1 MRGSSPPT
9 LSVII
14 PTLDEEACIARAV
27 RSVRDAAEVIVVD
40 GGSHDGTRRVAESEG
55 AVVLTV
61 APGRGGQLHAGARR
75 AHGDWLVFLHADTW
89 LEPGWAEALRH
100 LEPALVGGAFRF
112 AIDSARLGYRVV
124 EASVILR
131 CRVFR
136 LPYGDQ
142 GLFVRR
148 VVYEGIG
155 GFPPIPL
162 MEDVAF
168 VRRLSRAGRLA
179 FPAVRA
185 FTSPRRWEQ
194 RGILSATV
202 RNWWLLG
209 QYAAGRPPEE
219 LARSYDRS
227 WR

>member
-1 MRGSSPPT
+1 VGIQSLPK

-14 PTLDEEACIARAV
+14 PTLDEEGCIARAV
-27 RSVRDAAEVIVVD
+27 RSVRDEAEVIVVD
-40 GGSHDGTRRVAESEG
+40 GDSRDATRRVAISEG
-55 AVVLTV
+55 AVVIC
-61 APGRGGQLHAGARR
+61 APPGRGGQLHAGARC

-89 LEPGWAEALRH
+89 LEPGWAEALRS
-100 LEPALVGGAFRF
+100 LEPGCVGGAFRF
-112 AIDSARLGYRVV
+112 TIDSARPSYRLV
-124 EASVILR
+124 EATVRLR
-131 CRVFR
+131 CHLWH

-148 VVYEGIG
+148 EVYEGIG

-179 FPAVRA
+179 FPGVRA
-185 FTSPRRWEQ
+185 FTSPRRWE
-194 RGILSATV
+194 RGGILATTV
-202 RNWWLLG
+202 RNWWIFG

-219 LARSYDRS
+219 LARSYDEREP
-227 WR
+227 

>member
-1 MRGSSPPT
+1 MRGSSPST

-40 GGSHDGTRRVAESEG
+40 GDSHDGTLRVAESEG
-55 AVVLTV
+55 AVVLTM

-89 LEPGWAEALRH
+89 LEPGWAEALRA

-124 EASVILR
+124 EASVTLR
-131 CRVFR
+131 CRVFQ

-148 VVYEGIG
+148 EVYEGIG

-179 FPAVRA
+179 FPGVRA
-185 FTSPRRWEQ
+185 FTSPRRWER
-194 RGILSATV
+194 RGILSTTV

-219 LARSYDRS
+219 LAKSYDRP